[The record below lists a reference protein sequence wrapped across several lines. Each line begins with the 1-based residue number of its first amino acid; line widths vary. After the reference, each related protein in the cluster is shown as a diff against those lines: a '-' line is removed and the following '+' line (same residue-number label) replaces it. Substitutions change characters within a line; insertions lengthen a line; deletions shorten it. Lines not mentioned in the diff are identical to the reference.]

1 MYYTDY
7 PWVLLSNSGNS
18 RNLNNLSLKGISP
31 CDMSFF
37 LVILEPLFEGT
48 IFVKKICMKYF
59 VSILFTFIFLSS
71 GLSQH
76 KDSDQKSRFTLS
88 GFIKDEKGEALIGAN
103 IYVESIQS
111 GTVSNPYGFYSLTLP
126 EGIYLFR
133 YSFLGYQSREIE
145 INLHESVNLNV
156 NLESKSE
163 ILDGVEI
170 KAYDDDSKILKQTE
184 MSSFML
190 QSKKVKLIPTL
201 LGESDIIKAI
211 QLLPGVQATGEG
223 LSGFNVRGGNHDQ
236 NLILLD
242 EGSVYN
248 ASHLIGFFS
257 IFNNDVIKDA
267 KLYKGD
273 LPAQYGGRLSSLL
286 DIRMR
291 DGNRNKF
298 SGSGGIGTIAS
309 KLALEGPILNKK
321 GSVIAAGRRSYA
333 DIFLPLSK
341 NEEIKDNN
349 LYFYDLNFKAN
360 VQINENNRVFLSS
373 YIGRDVFKYQNQYYM
388 TWGNVTE
395 TFRWNHLFS
404 NRLFSNFS
412 FIYSDYDYRLGQT
425 ADITG
430 VEWKSSLADLG
441 FKYDFTFYPNPK
453 NTIRF
458 GITTSLYNF
467 KPGYIK
473 ATSDS
478 SIFNNY
484 EIPRSRALE
493 HSIYLSN
500 EQKIGRRLAI
510 EYGLR
515 YSVFQNIGQAIIYNF
530 NEKFEKVDSSTYR
543 KGEIFNT
550 YSGIEPRLRIRFSI
564 NPKSSIKGSF
574 VSTRQYLHL
583 ISNSTA
589 GTPIDIWL
597 PSNPNIKP
605 QRATQFTVGY
615 FRNFP
620 NKSFEI
626 SIEGYY
632 KDMQNQIDYK
642 DHADIILNPELE
654 GELRF
659 GIAWAY
665 GLEILIQKTE
675 GKLTGWIGY
684 GLSKAD
690 KKFPDVN
697 LGKVFPAN
705 YDKRHDLSIVTNYRI
720 SSRLTASLNWVY
732 ISGAPVTF
740 PTGRYMFGNM
750 VIPVY
755 SERNGYRMPDYH
767 RLDLA
772 VNLKGKKKPDRKITG
787 EWNFSVYNA
796 YNRKNAWMIYF
807 KANEDN
813 PKITE
818 AYKLYMFPVIPA
830 ISYNFKF

>member
-1 MYYTDY
+1 
-7 PWVLLSNSGNS
+7 
-18 RNLNNLSLKGISP
+18 
-31 CDMSFF
+31 
-37 LVILEPLFEGT
+37 
-48 IFVKKICMKYF
+48 MKYF

-76 KDSDQKSRFTLS
+76 KASDQKNRFTLN

-126 EGIYLFR
+126 EGIYLVR
-133 YSFLGYQSREIE
+133 YSFLGFQSREIE
-145 INLHESVNLNV
+145 INLHESANLNI

-170 KAYDDDSKILKQTE
+170 KAYDDSKILKQTE

-190 QSKKVKLIPTL
+190 QTKKVKLIPTL

-248 ASHLIGFFS
+248 ASHLMGFFS

-404 NRLFSNFS
+404 NRLFSTFSNFS
-412 FIYSDYDYRLGQT
+412 L
-425 ADITG
+425 
-430 VEWKSSLADLG
+430 
-441 FKYDFTFYPNPK
+441 
-453 NTIRF
+453 
-458 GITTSLYNF
+458 
-467 KPGYIK
+467 
-473 ATSDS
+473 
-478 SIFNNY
+478 
-484 EIPRSRALE
+484 
-493 HSIYLSN
+493 
-500 EQKIGRRLAI
+500 
-510 EYGLR
+510 
-515 YSVFQNIGQAIIYNF
+515 
-530 NEKFEKVDSSTYR
+530 
-543 KGEIFNT
+543 
-550 YSGIEPRLRIRFSI
+550 
-564 NPKSSIKGSF
+564 
-574 VSTRQYLHL
+574 
-583 ISNSTA
+583 
-589 GTPIDIWL
+589 
-597 PSNPNIKP
+597 
-605 QRATQFTVGY
+605 
-615 FRNFP
+615 
-620 NKSFEI
+620 
-626 SIEGYY
+626 
-632 KDMQNQIDYK
+632 
-642 DHADIILNPELE
+642 
-654 GELRF
+654 
-659 GIAWAY
+659 
-665 GLEILIQKTE
+665 
-675 GKLTGWIGY
+675 KL
-684 GLSKAD
+684 
-690 KKFPDVN
+690 
-697 LGKVFPAN
+697 
-705 YDKRHDLSIVTNYRI
+705 
-720 SSRLTASLNWVY
+720 
-732 ISGAPVTF
+732 
-740 PTGRYMFGNM
+740 
-750 VIPVY
+750 
-755 SERNGYRMPDYH
+755 
-767 RLDLA
+767 
-772 VNLKGKKKPDRKITG
+772 
-787 EWNFSVYNA
+787 
-796 YNRKNAWMIYF
+796 
-807 KANEDN
+807 
-813 PKITE
+813 
-818 AYKLYMFPVIPA
+818 
-830 ISYNFKF
+830 